1 MSQHRVALALE
12 YNGRN
17 YHGWQLQAKSA
28 VATVQQALEHALARV
43 AAHPVRTICAG
54 RTDTGVHATAQIVHF
69 DTDVERSPRQWT
81 RGANT
86 YLPHDIRV
94 RWAQPVNS
102 DFHARFS
109 AAARRYRYFILNTQ
123 VRSAIFAGQQTH
135 VYAPLNVDLMQ
146 ADADQLLGQHDFTS
160 YRAVA
165 CQAKSP
171 VRHIEYLRVARSHN
185 VIMLDI
191 KANAFLQHMVRNIA
205 GVLIAVGSGKE
216 APGWAQTVLA
226 ARNRCAGGVTATSDG
241 LYLVQVDY
249 PAEFELPELPAGP
262 EFFTPIR
269 D

>member
-1 MSQHRVALALE
+1 MSEHRVALALE

-28 VATVQQALEHALARV
+28 VPTVQQALEYALARV

-69 DTDVERSPRQWT
+69 DSDVERSPRQWT
-81 RGANT
+81 RGTNT
-86 YLPHDIRV
+86 YLPEDVRV
-94 RWAQPVNS
+94 RWAQPVNHE
-102 DFHARFS
+102 FHARFS
-109 AAARRYRYFILNTQ
+109 ASSRRYRYFIINTP

-135 VYAPLNVDLMQ
+135 VYAPLDVAVMQ
-146 ADADQLLGQHDFTS
+146 AEAELLQGEHDFTS

-165 CQAKSP
+165 CQANSP
-171 VRHIEYLRVARSHN
+171 VRRIEYLRVMRSNN

-205 GVLIAVGSGKE
+205 GVLIAVGSGKQ
-216 APGWAQTVLA
+216 APGWAGTVLA
-226 ARNRCAGGVTATSDG
+226 ARDRCAGGVTATPDG

-249 PAEFELPELPAGP
+249 PPEFDLPTLPPGP
-262 EFFTPIR
+262 EFFAPVR

>member
-1 MSQHRVALALE
+1 MSQYRIALALE

-28 VATVQQALEHALARV
+28 VPTVQQALEHALARV

-69 DTDVERSPRQWT
+69 DSDVERSPRQWT

-86 YLPHDIRV
+86 YLPKDVRV
-94 RWAQPVNS
+94 RWAQPVS
-102 DFHARFS
+102 HEFHARFS
-109 AAARRYRYFILNTQ
+109 ASSRRYRYFIINTQ

-146 ADADQLLGQHDFTS
+146 VEAELLHGQHDFTS

-171 VRHIEYLRVARSHN
+171 VRRIETLRVVRRNN

-216 APGWAQTVLA
+216 SPGWARTVLEA
-226 ARNRCAGGVTATSDG
+226 KNRCAGGVTATPDG
-241 LYLVQVDY
+241 LYLVKVDY
-249 PAEFELPELPAGP
+249 PSEFDLPELPLGP
-262 EFFTPIR
+262 DFF
-269 D
+269 